1 MTHPFRFVLST
12 IVILLTALSSGPLR
26 VAARQQSPSRDGA
39 TATLLPDGTIL
50 MLGGERDRSTAAIY
64 DPVTRTTRSV
74 GTLLAPRAWHTAT
87 VLPDGSVL
95 IAGGVGADG
104 QIVSDV
110 ERFIPR
116 GGSFESVADA
126 AFTPRARHT
135 ATLLSD
141 GRVLFAGGDT
151 PGGGGVRAEVWDA
164 DTNVAD
170 VVAGPPSLD
179 RIDGVAQLLPDGRVR
194 ISGGT
199 DRQRQSADPEIYD
212 PALSAFFGDDRS
224 VTVTPTAT
232 VAAVLPTDGAMDVS
246 PAVRIAVRFAEPVDV
261 RSIAV
266 DLMTVGE
273 ASTTIPVT
281 VVAAG
286 EGLLA
291 FVTPHRPLAPATAY
305 RIALRGVRT
314 ATGNAITP
322 FSSVFR
328 TADAVQAPEPAVT
341 DDAAAGKGRGLDS
354 PWRKLPHLKAA
365 AGVTALAGQVLL
377 LNGEP
382 LPGVTLEIG
391 RHRARTDRTGRF
403 LLALGSASS
412 GWEEMLIDG
421 TTANQP
427 GRTYGLFEVA
437 VQIVGKETAPV
448 PYTIWM
454 PTIDTANA
462 VRIPS
467 PTTSETVITT
477 PRIPGLELHLPPNT
491 VVTDHDGRVVREIS
505 ITPIPVAQPPFPLPA
520 GVEVPVY
527 FTIQPGGAYVATQAS
542 GYGRKGA
549 WLVYPNYKNQPV
561 GTEHNFWHYDPKV
574 KGWHVYGLGRVSATG
589 RQVVPNYSTS
599 LYEFTG
605 AMINYGQS
613 PGPKGGNGPDD
624 GDPVDL
630 STGQFVIRKTDLVV
644 QDVIPLAL
652 TRTYYSGDS
661 GQRPFGLGSTHPYA
675 MFLWS
680 ANQYQEADL
689 VLPDGDR
696 IHYVRTSSGTGFTD
710 AVFENTSSPT
720 EFYKSTI
727 VWNGQGW
734 NLTRKDGTVYVFG
747 ENAPLQSL
755 RDRLGNTVTL
765 TWSNT
770 TSFGQ
775 GIGNITKVTSP
786 NGRWIAFTYDG
797 SNRITQAK
805 DNIGRTVAYQYD
817 GSGRVWKVTDAR
829 GGVTEY
835 TYDIAHRL
843 LTIKD
848 PRNITYL
855 TNEYDVN
862 GRVDE
867 QTQADTGVYDY
878 TYTLDGSQVTQT
890 EVTNP
895 RGYVRRVTFNA
906 DRFMTSDI
914 RALGQSVE
922 QATAY
927 TRLSGSNL
935 VETVTD
941 ELGRVTRY
949 TYDTKGNVAS
959 LTRLYGTADAVTTSF
974 TYDATYNVL
983 TSATDPLNHTMI
995 IAFDSLGRITS
1006 TTDALSHQTTFGTN
1020 AAGQVTSV
1028 TTALSKTTTFGY
1040 ERGDLVSVQ
1049 TPLGHTTTRFTD
1061 GAGRVA
1067 RVTDPLGSPTL
1078 FEYNAHDQ
1086 VTKIVDPRGGETTF
1100 TYDANGNLLTLT
1112 DARNKTT
1119 TWTYNNMDRVATRTD
1134 PLTRQETFGYDLNG
1148 NLITR
1153 TDRKAQVTSYSYDA
1167 LDRPTFSG
1175 FGTTGTPPTY
1185 ASTITT
1191 TYDGGDRPTQIVDS
1205 AAGTITRTYDLLD
1218 RLTQEVTPEGT
1229 ISYTY
1234 DAASRRATNTVSGQ
1248 TGVSYTFDNADRL
1261 TGVTRGTAAV
1271 SIAYDNADRRTS
1283 LTLPNGIVVEYGYDD
1298 DSRLTGLT
1306 YKQGGSTIGNLS
1318 YGYDKNWYSTDVS
1331 GTWARTTLPTALTSA
1346 TYDDANQIATWAGT
1360 SFGYDNNGNLT
1371 SDGSRSYTWN
1381 ARNQLASLSGPVNGS
1396 FAYDGFGRRRSK
1408 TVAGTT
1414 TQFLYDGVNPVQEL
1428 AAGTPTANLLTGLGV
1443 DEYYTRTDAAGV
1455 RNYLTDALGSTM
1467 ALADGSGT
1475 LQTSYTYEPFGALGT
1490 TGATTSNSFSFTA
1503 READGTGLYFYRAR
1517 YYDPMARRFISEDPI
1532 QFSGGD
1538 SNLHSYVRNNPL
1550 RWIDPEGLA
1559 IRNPRNYPITPE
1571 MMDALRRFNECIG
1584 EDKDIIITGGSRP
1597 RSSTLGAGGNS
1608 QHVIGSAA
1616 DFYVPGQTHRITAEQ
1631 AMASGMF
1638 GGIGWYEEGF
1648 RRAGMGPH
1656 VHVDLRSRP
1665 ATWGYDRNGNYHQPL
1680 PPPSGDMNGRK
1691 PCGL

>member
-1 MTHPFRFVLST
+1 MTHPCRFVLST
-12 IVILLTALSSGPLR
+12 IVILLTALSSGPQR

-74 GTLLAPRAWHTAT
+74 GTLLAPRAWHTTT

-116 GGSFESVADA
+116 GGSFESVADV

-164 DTNVAD
+164 DTNISE
-170 VVAGPPSLD
+170 VVPGPPSFN
-179 RIDGVAQLLPDGRVR
+179 RVAGVAQLLPDGRVR
-194 ISGGT
+194 ISGGR
-199 DRQRQSADPEIYD
+199 DSAHGEIREPEIFD
-212 PALSAFFGDDRS
+212 PALSAFSRDDVSR
-224 VTVTPTAT
+224 TAVPQAA
-232 VAAVLPTDGAMDVS
+232 VAAVLPADGAADVS
-246 PAVRIAVRFAEPVDV
+246 PAVRIALRFAEPVDV

-266 DLMTVGE
+266 DMMAVGE
-273 ASTTIPVT
+273 PSPTPTPLTA
-281 VVAAG
+281 VAAG

-291 FVTPHRPLAPATAY
+291 FVTPRRPLAAATEY
-305 RIALRGVRT
+305 RIALRART
-314 ATGNAITP
+314 ASGNTIPP

-328 TADAVQAPEPAVT
+328 TADAAEAPEPAVT
-341 DDAAAGKGRGLDS
+341 DDAATGNGRGLDS

-382 LPGVTLEIG
+382 LQGVTLEIG

-403 LLALGSASS
+403 LMALGSASS

-427 GRTYGLFEVA
+427 GRTYGIFEVA
-437 VQIVGKETAPV
+437 VQIVGKETAPL

-462 VRIPS
+462 VPIPS
-467 PTTSETVITT
+467 PTTSEIVIRT

-527 FTIQPGGAYVATQAS
+527 FTIQPGGAYVSTQAS

-549 WLVYPNYKNQPV
+549 WLVYPNYRNQPV
-561 GTEHNFWHYDPKV
+561 GTEHNFWHYDPDE
-574 KGWHVYGLGRVSATG
+574 KGWYVYGLGRVAASG
-589 RQVVPNYSTS
+589 RQVIPNYSTS

-613 PGPKGGNGPDD
+613 PGSPGGNGPKD

-630 STGQFVIRKTDLVV
+630 STGQFVLTKSDLIVH
-644 QDVIPLAL
+644 DVIPLEL

-696 IHYVRTSSGTGFTD
+696 IHYARISSGTGFTD
-710 AVFENTSSPT
+710 AVFENTTSPT

-734 NLTRKDGTVYVFG
+734 NLTRKDGMVYVFG
-747 ENAPLQSL
+747 ENAPLQSF
-755 RDRLGNTVTL
+755 RDRFGNTVTL
-765 TWSNT
+765 TWSST

-805 DNIGRTVAYQYD
+805 DNIGRTVGYQYD

-862 GRVDE
+862 GRVDR
-867 QTQADTGVYDY
+867 QTQADSGVYDY
-878 TYTLDGSQVTQT
+878 TYTLSGSQVTQT
-890 EVTNP
+890 DVTNP
-895 RGYVRRVTFNA
+895 RGYVRRLTFNS
-906 DRFMTSDI
+906 DRFMTSET

-922 QATAY
+922 QVTTY
-927 TRLSGSNL
+927 TRVSGSNL

-949 TYDTKGNVAS
+949 TYDSKGNVAS
-959 LTRLYGTADAVTTSF
+959 MTRLYGTADAVTTSF
-974 TYDATYNVL
+974 TYDATYNLV
-983 TSATDPLNHTMI
+983 TSVTDPLNHTTT
-995 IAFDSLGRITS
+995 IAYDSFGRITS
-1006 TTDALSHQTTFGTN
+1006 TTDALSHQTIFASN

-1028 TTALSKTTTFGY
+1028 TTPLSKTTTFGY
-1040 ERGDLVSVQ
+1040 DRGDLVSVQ
-1049 TPLGHTTTRFTD
+1049 TSLGHTSTRFAD
-1061 GAGRVA
+1061 GVGRVV
-1067 RVTDPLGSPTL
+1067 RVMDPIGSVTA

-1086 VTKIVDPRGGETTF
+1086 ITKITDTRGSETTL
-1100 TYDANGNLLTLT
+1100 TYDGTGNLLTLT

-1134 PLTRQETFGYDLNG
+1134 PLSRQQSFAYDLNG
-1148 NLITR
+1148 NVSTW
-1153 TDRKAQVTSYSYDA
+1153 TDRKGQLTSYTYDA
-1167 LDRPTFSG
+1167 LDRPSFVG

-1185 ASTITT
+1185 ASTITA
-1191 TYDGGDRPTQIVDS
+1191 TYDGGDRLTQVVDS
-1205 AAGTITRTYDLLD
+1205 VAGTITRVYDLLD
-1218 RLTQEVTPEGT
+1218 RPTSEAAPEGT
-1229 ISYTY
+1229 ITYTY
-1234 DAASRRATNTVSGQ
+1234 DSASRRATATVTGQ
-1248 TGVSYTFDNADRL
+1248 TAVSYSFDNADRL
-1261 TGVTRGTAAV
+1261 TGVTRGTATV
-1271 SIAYDNADRRTS
+1271 SIAYDNDDRRTS
-1283 LTLPNGIVVEYGYDD
+1283 LTLPNGIVVEHSYDD
-1298 DSRLTGLT
+1298 DSRLAGLA
-1306 YKQGGSTIGNLS
+1306 YKQGGSTIGTLT
-1318 YGYDKNWYSTDVS
+1318 YGYDANAQRVNVG
-1331 GTWARTTLPTALTSA
+1331 GTWSRTTLPTALTSA
-1346 TYDDANQIATWAGT
+1346 TYDDANQVSTWAGA
-1360 SFGYDNNGNLT
+1360 SFSHDANGSLT
-1371 SDGSRSYTWN
+1371 SDGTNTYNWN
-1381 ARNQLASLSGPVNGS
+1381 ARNELSSITGS
-1396 FAYDGFGRRRSK
+1396 INAAFGYDAFARRRTK
-1408 TVAGTT
+1408 TIDGVT
-1414 TQFLYDGVNPVQEL
+1414 TQFLFDGHNPIQEL
-1428 AAGTPTANLLTGLGV
+1428 QSGTPTANLLTSIII
-1443 DEYYTRTDAAGV
+1443 DEFYTRTDASGV
-1455 RNYLTDALGSTM
+1455 HNYLTDALGSTI
-1467 ALADGSGT
+1467 ALTDGAGT
-1475 LQTSYTYEPFGALGT
+1475 VQTSYTYEPFGKST
-1490 TGATTSNSFSFTA
+1490 RTGAATNSSLEFTG
-1503 READGTGLYFYRAR
+1503 READVGSLHYYRAR
-1517 YYDPMARRFISEDPI
+1517 YYQDRLSRFIKEDPI
-1532 QFSGGD
+1532 GFRGGY
-1538 SNLHSYVRNNPL
+1538 NLYSYVSNSPTMY
-1550 RWIDPEGLA
+1550 IDPFGLQAKPTGKCELPDCLDVFLHCLADWFLPGINNAVEGFAQAAAEIRAIYFHNKALA
-1559 IRNPRNYPITPE
+1559 HASAKGLVSP
-1571 MMDALRRFNECIG
+1571 M
-1584 EDKDIIITGGSRP
+1584 
-1597 RSSTLGAGGNS
+1597 RSSIMRNLLGKSRWWAN
-1608 QHVIGSAA
+1608 I
-1616 DFYVPGQTHRITAEQ
+1616 
-1631 AMASGMF
+1631 ASGPLIPVISVNV
-1638 GGIGWYEEGF
+1638 GIGKCLYAEMSSLA
-1648 RRAGMGPH
+1648 AG
-1656 VHVDLRSRP
+1656 
-1665 ATWGYDRNGNYHQPL
+1665 TC
-1680 PPPSGDMNGRK
+1680 K
-1691 PCGL
+1691 P